1 MKYKRSPLGLTKAE
15 HCANYTM
22 RAAKLSMSIKV
33 TPDLCDSMAAHTQI
47 SLTNVVEV
55 VDQEQ
60 QEIGAIQQLV
70 TKKPRIVIIS
80 DHDWEIII
88 DIIILDHGVTMI
100 M

>member
-15 HCANYTM
+15 RCANYTM

-33 TPDLCDSMAAHTQI
+33 TLDLCDSMAAHTQI

-60 QEIGAIQQLV
+60 HQAATYWRSAAFNSSLPRSQELV
-70 TKKPRIVIIS
+70 RLRNKNKHMFT
-80 DHDWEIII
+80 
-88 DIIILDHGVTMI
+88 L
-100 M
+100 